1 MRPSYICN
9 GNSYTG
15 KIASL
20 FWDRLQA
27 LVQYFRVNNFWISF
41 SSNWFVILY
50 MNGYACEW
58 NQYLMRQIS
67 LLACLHNISWSLLFV
82 IDYNIT
88 CRMHIEHSVMRC
100 CARNNALF
108 IILQGLIM
116 SCIKWNYILIMFW
129 WAFYALIQGVP
140 SLSYK
145 IHGSKVM
152 PFWPRIEAS
161 IPIITGL
168 IGVVCD
174 FRLFPWYW
182 MPFTTGV

>member
-1 MRPSYICN
+1 
-9 GNSYTG
+9 
-15 KIASL
+15 
-20 FWDRLQA
+20 
-27 LVQYFRVNNFWISF
+27 
-41 SSNWFVILY
+41 

-67 LLACLHNISWSLLFV
+67 LLACLHNISWSLLCV

-88 CRMHIEHSVMRC
+88 CRMHIEHSVMQF
-100 CARNNALF
+100 CAGNNALY

-116 SCIKWNYILIMFW
+116 SCIKWNYIFIMFW
-129 WAFYALIQGVP
+129 WAFYALIQGVASP
-140 SLSYK
+140 GYK

-168 IGVVCD
+168 VGVVWD
-174 FRLFPWYW
+174 FLLFPWYW
-182 MPFTTGV
+182 MPFTGCPATSFFPIISFFLLFFTLLPIFSFFLLKPPINSSFLRNAKKVYF